1 MFLRAGFPSY
11 MLHYNRKKHIK
22 FTLSRHLAVHNI
34 PWVIENNL
42 LWKYR
47 LCRKS
52 IFDISILHVYIENV
66 KWKRIPANGFFLC
79 FWNGLCLCSCISYR
93 LEEFHFHSFGT
104 HSQAICSLT
113 ARFHYTKF
121 FNRIICLSY
130 LLNNLK
136 SFSSAYW
143 IILITSPSNL
153 HFLIGYFFNYIRK
166 HRNFQLL

>member
-66 KWKRIPANGFFLC
+66 KWKRIPANGFFYHYLWSDSKNTINS
-79 FWNGLCLCSCISYR
+79 FLGSQRLHPFRRRLISPVQRHLVIGTRLFIFPIYLEPDAQIVSCLERTAADY
-93 LEEFHFHSFGT
+93 SFMFRDF
-104 HSQAICSLT
+104 SDLQAAPVGKLDLSL
-113 ARFHYTKF
+113 FV
-121 FNRIICLSY
+121 CMCV
-130 LLNNLK
+130 
-136 SFSSAYW
+136 
-143 IILITSPSNL
+143 
-153 HFLIGYFFNYIRK
+153 
-166 HRNFQLL
+166 

>member
-1 MFLRAGFPSY
+1 MEYFWRNKNRNSLEGTLLNRTKYVYSPNSNVCRRMVHTITAVFLC
-11 MLHYNRKKHIK
+11 L
-22 FTLSRHLAVHNI
+22 LA
-34 PWVIENNL
+34 
-42 LWKYR
+42 
-47 LCRKS
+47 
-52 IFDISILHVYIENV
+52 
-66 KWKRIPANGFFLC
+66 IPANGFFLC